1 MQSREERVVWG
12 WEIFRWAC
20 GLSLTALD
28 VTQMTAG
35 RARERQRDINRDG
48 MCYGFASLIDDL

>member
-20 GLSLTALD
+20 GLSLTAHRRNPD
-28 VTQMTAG
+28 DSGKST
-35 RARERQRDINRDG
+35 RETERYKQRWHVLWFRIPD
-48 MCYGFASLIDDL
+48 